1 MTQRAWTIR
10 IGCSRGGAGFTLI
23 ELLVVIAII
32 AMLIGLL
39 LPALGKA
46 REAAKATKCLAN
58 QRGLAT
64 GLGMYMQ
71 EFKDWIPR
79 EGYMPDPR
87 MGFGKRRKVT
97 NPSWAVAMRP
107 YVDAQ
112 AKPQSGF
119 ELTDLFERAPYYKCP
134 SRPADRH
141 RLHYL
146 INGMP
151 FEAPGRMLQPHAQN
165 SDPRRS
171 PIRSEWASKPSGT
184 VWMAELGEDRDE
196 RFYRR
201 AYEDRRNPLI
211 DDGALGQMYDFFRD
225 DHVIE
230 THPDRRI
237 TLRRHSGAANIAF
250 LDAHAAVVKAE
261 VLREIS
267 VWDDGIYNRD
277 YLPQPQDPF

>member
-1 MTQRAWTIR
+1 MRRTRT
-10 IGCSRGGAGFTLI
+10 SRGGWGFTLI

-46 REAAKATKCLAN
+46 REAAKATKCLSN
-58 QRGLAT
+58 QRGLST

-87 MGFGKRRKVT
+87 LTRAGKRRKVT
-97 NPSWAVAMRP
+97 NPMWPVVMRP
-107 YVDAQ
+107 YVDASF
-112 AKPQSGF
+112 PMHNGY
-119 ELTDLFERAPYYKCP
+119 ERTDIFERAPYYKCP
-134 SRPADRH
+134 SRPADQH

-151 FEAPGRMLQPHAQN
+151 FEAPGRLLQPHPQN
-165 SDPRRS
+165 RTPRRS
-171 PIRSEWASKPSGT
+171 PIRSEWASRPSGT
-184 VWMAELGEDRDE
+184 VWMAELGDDTNGS
-196 RFYRR
+196 FYRF
-201 AYEDRRNPLI
+201 AYEDRGNPLI
-211 DDGALGQMYDFFRD
+211 DDGALGQMYDFFNQ
-225 DHVIE
+225 DHVSE

-237 TLRRHSGAANIAF
+237 TLRRHGGAANIAF

-261 VLREIS
+261 VLRDIS

-277 YLPQPQDPF
+277 YLRMPQDPL